1 MGVTLKEIAALA
13 GVHRSTVDKVLHK
26 RPGVSDE
33 VRRKVQAVIDST
45 GYRPNPAGRALQRQ
59 SAAIRLTA
67 ILLEVDA
74 RPFIERGIG
83 KAVDELRMHNIQV
96 DYRVCAYGDVETQR
110 GQIEQAVAAGVDG
123 IILSPLSAEPVR
135 DAVNHAVA
143 AGIPV
148 VCTNTDIKDT
158 GRLCYVGED
167 AEKAS
172 RIAGR
177 ILGEFLGGRGEI
189 AVIASTSAMR
199 AGTYFLKVRE
209 SGFLRYMQEHFP
221 EIHVAECL
229 PSQENPAMVYQTTL
243 ALLRRRPGLQ
253 GLYVVGGG
261 VREVGRAI
269 RESAPGRPLKVVCFE
284 DYPEILEL
292 LREGIVTCTIN
303 SSTVRQG
310 ELPVKILL
318 DYLMQD
324 ERPQEHMYL
333 PGQILVREC
342 LEP

>member
-33 VRRKVQAVIDST
+33 VRRRVQAVIDET
-45 GYRPNPAGRALQRQ
+45 GYRPNPVGRALQKQ
-59 SAAIRLTA
+59 SAVIRLAA

-74 RPFIERGIG
+74 RPFMERGIR
-83 KAVDELRMHNIQV
+83 KAVDALHMYNIQV
-96 DYRVCAYGDVETQR
+96 DYHACTYGDVETQLEQIECATR
-110 GQIEQAVAAGVDG
+110 GQVDG
-123 IILSPLSAEPVR
+123 IILSPLSADSVR
-135 DAVNHAVA
+135 EAVNRAVA

-148 VCTNTDIKDT
+148 VCTNTDIEGT

-167 AEKAS
+167 AAKAS

-177 ILGEFLGGRGEI
+177 IMGEFLGGAGEI
-189 AVIASTSAMR
+189 AVITSTSAMR
-199 AGTYFLKVRE
+199 TGTYFLKVRE
-209 SGFLRYMQEHFP
+209 TGFQGYMAENFP
-221 EIHVAECL
+221 GIHIVESV
-229 PSQENPAMVYQTTL
+229 PSLENPAMTYQMTL
-243 ALLRRRPGLQ
+243 ELLRRQPELRGV
-253 GLYVVGGG
+253 YVVGGG

-269 RESAPGRPLKVVCFE
+269 RETGCGGRLKVVCFE

-292 LREGIVTCTIN
+292 LQENIVTCTIN
-303 SSTVRQG
+303 SDTVRQG
-310 ELPVKILL
+310 ELPVRILI

-324 ERPQEHMYL
+324 ERPAENVYI

-342 LEP
+342 L